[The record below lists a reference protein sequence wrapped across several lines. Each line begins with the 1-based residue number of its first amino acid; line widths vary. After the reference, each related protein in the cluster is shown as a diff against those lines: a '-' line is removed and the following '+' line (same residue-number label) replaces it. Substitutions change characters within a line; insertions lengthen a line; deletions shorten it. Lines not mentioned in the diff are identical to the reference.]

1 MSLLLVKSFLKIQE
15 CVAPPPMKIIIELN
29 EFLKIVVVFVVVW
42 GVDDEGMGTGG
53 DMGGDMDDHPT
64 HNVTINIL

>member
-15 CVAPPPMKIIIELN
+15 SVAPPLLKITIELN
-29 EFLKIVVVFVVVW
+29 EFHKIVVVFVVVW
-42 GVDDEGMGTGG
+42 GVDEEVIIGG